1 MSKFD
6 FVKREAIEER
16 VDIAYKTSIQL
27 QDTIKYLKQ
36 VRSFNELSEEEFKIL
51 EEANKILIKAME
63 NMENALEE
71 E

>member
-36 VRSFNELSEEEFKIL
+36 VRSFNELSEEEFRIL

>member
-6 FVKREAIEER
+6 CVKREAIEKR
-16 VDIAYKTSIQL
+16 VDIACKTSMQL
-27 QDTIKYLKQ
+27 QDTIQYLKQ
-36 VRSFNELSEEEFKIL
+36 VRSFNELSEEEFRIL